1 MKVHSSFNQNIS
13 FKHLLKIPFAMFI
26 SLKNKNKELIS
37 EILNLPT
44 DNFKAYYYQ
53 SQRAAFYDFLLYLK
67 SKNPKKEIVV
77 LPSYTCCVLVNA
89 VLKAGLKVEFIDTKE
104 DSLSYDPKRFQQKT
118 NLISEQILAILIP
131 SNFGESF
138 DQEFVNKYKNNYSLI
153 LDLANTLTDF
163 NLNDFQAV
171 LLSFGSNKLLDSVYG
186 GSLLVD
192 SKLNFKSKV
201 KHINLA
207 FEIKSIF
214 KVFNFI
220 FFRRFLKSFLTKSIF
235 YIFKNLNL
243 FPRIISNSEKRF
255 LTNQIQYAKSSKLL
269 DPMLNKTLLD
279 FKHSENS
286 NKLKKLH
293 ASLSEYSLRDLKAKN
308 STCFYPILVDNPKE
322 LHSKLIN
329 QNIFT
334 SIEWTFS
341 QIVPLSARLEN
352 IQFKTEAYPNS
363 LKLSKR
369 LLLIPINNSLD
380 YKSISNIIHIIFDHI
395 HENKVTN
402 NNR

>member
-1 MKVHSSFNQNIS
+1 MKVYSSFNQNIS
-13 FKHLLKIPFAMFI
+13 YEHLLKIPFSMFI

-37 EILNLPT
+37 EILNLPIN
-44 DNFKAYYYQ
+44 NFKAYYYK
-53 SQRAAFYDFLLYLK
+53 SQRSAFYDFLLYLK

-118 NLISEQILAILIP
+118 NLISDQILAILIP

-138 DQEFVNKYKNNYSLI
+138 NQEFVNKYKNNYSLI

-163 NLNDFQAV
+163 NFNDFQAV

-220 FFRRFLKSFLTKSIF
+220 F
-235 YIFKNLNL
+235 
-243 FPRIISNSEKRF
+243 
-255 LTNQIQYAKSSKLL
+255 
-269 DPMLNKTLLD
+269 
-279 FKHSENS
+279 
-286 NKLKKLH
+286 
-293 ASLSEYSLRDLKAKN
+293 
-308 STCFYPILVDNPKE
+308 
-322 LHSKLIN
+322 
-329 QNIFT
+329 
-334 SIEWTFS
+334 
-341 QIVPLSARLEN
+341 
-352 IQFKTEAYPNS
+352 
-363 LKLSKR
+363 
-369 LLLIPINNSLD
+369 
-380 YKSISNIIHIIFDHI
+380 
-395 HENKVTN
+395 
-402 NNR
+402 